1 MLKPEQINDN
11 DEYAGAKQRRQVSQR
26 RDVKSPTLN
35 PSALAVLAPLSD
47 AVDRVP
53 LCLLFLLQLLSLNLC
68 LALVDLTKF
77 KDNN

>member
-1 MLKPEQINDN
+1 MLKPEQITDN
-11 DEYAGAKQRRQVSQR
+11 DEYAGAKQRRQVNA
-26 RDVKSPTLN
+26 VKSPTLN